1 MADIEKLQAELQ
13 MLRAENAQLKDELK
27 KIDSAHNGKECVS
40 DAE

>member
-27 KIDSAHNGKECVS
+27 NRQRSQRKRVCFRR
-40 DAE
+40 

>member
-27 KIDSAHNGKECVS
+27 KNRQRSQRKRVCFRR
-40 DAE
+40 